1 MTRNELIALVRK
13 LIADEQAAGFTAGGS
28 LEQPEGTQELLNY
41 LDRAVAEYSGREA
54 SRDNPRFL
62 SSFVPVK
69 GDKVPDDFLFF
80 AGAVPI
86 SVDGGIVD
94 FYGPASTLP
103 ARYFARLPYISAF
116 KERDELPH
124 RQDDLMTV
132 AALAAIYALNKQ
144 EYNVSQD
151 LALLGMGPA
160 GGGAPVAVSGEQNTE
175 RGAS

>member
-1 MTRNELIALVRK
+1 M
-13 LIADEQAAGFTAGGS
+13 
-28 LEQPEGTQELLNY
+28 
-41 LDRAVAEYSGREA
+41 AEYSGREA
-54 SRDNPRFL
+54 SRGNPRFL

-160 GGGAPVAVSGEQNTE
+160 GGGAPVAVSGEQGAE